1 MPAVRVRHTVR
12 MRTMGKDTGMN
23 ENLAAMVRP
32 LLDWYDVNRRTLPW
46 RGTGDPYRVLV
57 SEIMLQQTR
66 VAAVI
71 PYYLRWM
78 EELPDVESLAGVSEE
93 RLMKLWQGLGY
104 YSRAR
109 NLQKAAR
116 MVVDAFSGRFPE

>member
-1 MPAVRVRHTVR
+1 

-78 EELPDVESLAGVSEE
+78 EELPDVESLAGDRKS
-93 RLMKLWQGLGY
+93 
-104 YSRAR
+104 
-109 NLQKAAR
+109 
-116 MVVDAFSGRFPE
+116 VV